1 MLERSGRQSRLHSRK
16 TSRLRTS
23 YFRPD
28 PMSPSP
34 MRVAMRSRVPFWD
47 NVSEV
52 KKHLLTLSLNNFI
65 EQISKWGRLK
75 LLEIIRPVPSD
86 ELGSANPPADQ
97 NVAGTACQL
106 PAVGT
111 SDARDS
117 GISDKV
123 KVTTNNIDSPPMTP
137 TRRSKP
143 GLIESG
149 GPWPCTMLI
158 R

>member
-1 MLERSGRQSRLHSRK
+1 MPTFTGCRRGGSFEPRGTLLQHSGPRYVTFLKLSSK
-16 TSRLRTS
+16 
-23 YFRPD
+23 
-28 PMSPSP
+28 
-34 MRVAMRSRVPFWD
+34 
-47 NVSEV
+47 V

-86 ELGSANPPADQ
+86 GLGSANPPADQ
-97 NVAGTACQL
+97 NVAKAACQL

>member
-1 MLERSGRQSRLHSRK
+1 
-16 TSRLRTS
+16 
-23 YFRPD
+23 
-28 PMSPSP
+28 
-34 MRVAMRSRVPFWD
+34 MRVAMRSRVPFGD

-52 KKHLLTLSLNNFI
+52 KKHLLPLSLNNFI

-86 ELGSANPPADQ
+86 GLGSANPPADQ